1 MKVEIMK
8 VGLIGFGKT
17 GRSVASVLLNNK
29 DVQLQWVV
37 RRSHKLEHRSVP
49 EFLGIESDEPG
60 LIYSSSDITCDQ
72 LLSEQPVDVLIDFS
86 SQDGIDYYAD
96 AVIKH
101 KVNVVSA
108 ISAYPKNRV
117 EQIMRL
123 GDHVKSLWSPNIT
136 LGINFL
142 ILAGKVLKDIDPKL
156 DIDII
161 EEHFREK
168 PEVSGTAV
176 KIAQALDVSD
186 SEIKS
191 IRAGGIIG
199 NHEVLFGFP
208 YQVVRLRHES
218 ISREAFGNGAVFAA
232 QHLIEQDT
240 GFYSLEELMH
250 PYFAEL
256 GKSRKAVLPSR
267 ENSFRH
273 KVASG
278 MRKIANL
285 IE

>member
-1 MKVEIMK
+1 MK

-17 GRSVASVLLNNK
+17 GRSVASVLLNNQ
-29 DVQLQWVV
+29 DVNLQWVV
-37 RRSHKLEHRSVP
+37 RRSHLLEHRSVP
-49 EFLGIESDEPG
+49 EFLGIDSDEPG
-60 LIYSSSDITCDQ
+60 LIYSSAEINCDE
-72 LLSEQPVDVLIDFS
+72 LMTNQPVDVLIDFS
-86 SQDGIDYYAD
+86 GQDGIDYYYD
-96 AVIKH
+96 AAIQH

-117 EQIMRL
+117 EQIMNL
-123 GDHVKSLWSPNIT
+123 GSHVRSLWSPNIT

-142 ILAGKVLKDIDPKL
+142 ILAGKVLKDIDPSL
-156 DIDII
+156 DVDII

-176 KIAQALDVSD
+176 KIAQALEISD
-186 SEIKS
+186 LEIKS

-232 QHLIEQDT
+232 QHLIEQEI
-240 GFYSLEELMH
+240 GFYSLEDLMH
-250 PYFAEL
+250 PYFTEL
-256 GKSRKAVLPSR
+256 AKSRKAILPSR
-267 ENSFRH
+267 EKTFRH
-273 KVASG
+273 KIASG
-278 MRKIANL
+278 MRRFANF
-285 IE
+285 ID